1 MTHDADV
8 IVIGGGHNGLTA
20 AWYLADAG
28 LRVIVLERREI
39 VGGAAVTEELF
50 DGYRLGPCAYL
61 CHILQRRVIDDMA
74 LRENGLH
81 IFPLDPSSLFVFPDG
96 RSFRMWKDPER
107 TAGEISHLPGATRA
121 DADGYLRWIRFW
133 ERAAGIFDRYFLKPA
148 PTIEQI
154 RADLVDSSDSEV
166 FETLLTVSVR
176 ELADDHFGDSGVAA
190 AAVGTADYG
199 AISEVGS
206 ALSQAY
212 FKMSLLQADEDFG
225 IVRGGM
231 GGITQAMASSA
242 MTKGVEI
249 KTGALVEQI
258 HVPPDSVNSVT
269 LSGGETLSAPILLSN
284 ADPKSTFLCL
294 TDADDVP
301 ADYRNLVASLTTRSA
316 SLKFHA
322 VLDGLPDFTSYL
334 RHDDD
339 ETRLAM
345 IRMIPALD
353 HIELSW
359 NDAMQGRPTRYP
371 LMQVQIPSVLDPT
384 LAPAGHHVM
393 SVWVTYQPVIPTGGS
408 WAEVKTSVE
417 EQIIAELERYAPD
430 IRDRIVQQDLFTPD
444 DISDR
449 MAMTDG
455 NIRHIDMSPDQL
467 FAGRL
472 DHRTPVPGLYLCGS
486 GTHPGGEVT
495 GAPGHNAARAILA
508 DLGR

>member
-1 MTHDADV
+1 M
-8 IVIGGGHNGLTA
+8 
-20 AWYLADAG
+20 
-28 LRVIVLERREI
+28 
-39 VGGAAVTEELF
+39 
-50 DGYRLGPCAYL
+50 
-61 CHILQRRVIDDMA
+61 
-74 LRENGLH
+74 
-81 IFPLDPSSLFVFPDG
+81 
-96 RSFRMWKDPER
+96 
-107 TAGEISHLPGATRA
+107 
-121 DADGYLRWIRFW
+121 
-133 ERAAGIFDRYFLKPA
+133 
-148 PTIEQI
+148 
-154 RADLVDSSDSEV
+154 
-166 FETLLTVSVR
+166 
-176 ELADDHFGDSGVAA
+176 
-190 AAVGTADYG
+190 
-199 AISEVGS
+199 
-206 ALSQAY
+206 
-212 FKMSLLQADEDFG
+212 
-225 IVRGGM
+225 
-231 GGITQAMASSA
+231 
-242 MTKGVEI
+242 
-249 KTGALVEQI
+249 
-258 HVPPDSVNSVT
+258 T

-408 WAEVKTSVE
+408 WAQVRTSVE

-495 GAPGHNAARAILA
+495 GAPGHNAARAILV